1 MFKNFIYLTQATSFY
16 IRTVLLRSPEFVE
29 HHYSSQ
35 MIYEVLNSLK
45 IKLNSSLSEVRRSTE
60 PFVILSNP
68 WTNNDS
74 NKGATFL
81 NAISLINIE
90 EEKNFKMQGL
100 QITQTP
106 EQRKKNVYSSR
117 EPDIKLNLF
126 ILISAYNKNYD
137 DGLKFISMVVNYF
150 QENNV
155 FVRMNN
161 GAEDDLPE
169 NVEKIVVELYTAT
182 FEQQNQIWASLS
194 TGYIPSVIYKLRM
207 LTIDSVKSREVKSIT
222 ERIIKIQN
230 GIATQ

>member
-1 MFKNFIYLTQATSFY
+1 
-16 IRTVLLRSPEFVE
+16 
-29 HHYSSQ
+29 

-45 IKLNSSLSEVRRSTE
+45 IKLNSSLSEVRKSTE

-137 DGLKFISMVVNYF
+137 DGLKFISRVVNYF

-207 LTIDSVKSREVKSIT
+207 LTIDSVKSREEKSIT
-222 ERIIKIQN
+222 ERIIKIQS
-230 GIATQ
+230 GITTQ

>member
-1 MFKNFIYLTQATSFY
+1 M
-16 IRTVLLRSPEFVE
+16 
-29 HHYSSQ
+29 
-35 MIYEVLNSLK
+35 NSLK
-45 IKLNSSLSEVRRSTE
+45 IKLNSSLSEARKITE

-90 EEKNFKMQGL
+90 EERNFKTQGL
-100 QITQTP
+100 QYTQTP
-106 EQRKKNVYSSR
+106 AQKNKAVYSSR

-137 DGLKFISMVVNYF
+137 DALKFISRVVTYF
-150 QENNV
+150 QENSV
-155 FVRMNN
+155 FVRKND

-207 LTIDSVKSREVKSIT
+207 ITIDAGKSSEVKSIT
-222 ERIIKIQN
+222 ERVIKIQN